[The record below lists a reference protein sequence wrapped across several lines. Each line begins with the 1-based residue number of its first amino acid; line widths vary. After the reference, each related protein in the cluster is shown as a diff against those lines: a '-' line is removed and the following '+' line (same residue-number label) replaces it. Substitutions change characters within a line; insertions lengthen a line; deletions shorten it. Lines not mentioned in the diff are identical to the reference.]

1 MNKPDPRP
9 VFSQLGKKSP
19 ISRTPPSKTLL
30 RKSGC
35 TLVLLM
41 LAAILTPGT
50 QVQAQTC
57 TGMVG
62 EVRLLDGNAANEG
75 RLEVCADNPDNDEG
89 PVWGTVCDDYW
100 TTSDAHVACRQ
111 LGYTHAQSGAFA
123 LLNSHFG
130 PGTGPILLDDM
141 LCNGNE
147 PNLLACP
154 TASGQWARDVVGKHN
169 CKSSETVGIR
179 CLDARTDATLN
190 NLSVRDGNSVVVNLN
205 PEFASARDSYT
216 ASVSHTTSTVT
227 VFATPAQSE
236 ATVEYLDGNDMSL
249 GTGSSVQ
256 IQNLAVGATVIKVK
270 VTATDG
276 MTEMVYSVT
285 LNRAAVDNPPPN
297 NPATGQPAINGTLR
311 VDQTLTATS
320 GTIADVDGLTNAVY
334 EYQWIRVDS
343 SNNENEIFGATGST
357 YVLTTTDEGQR
368 IRVKARF
375 IDDRSNS
382 EMRTSGRTETVQAA
396 VVNPPPNNPATG
408 QPAINGTLRVDQ
420 TLTATSGTIA
430 DVDGLT
436 NAVYEY
442 QWIRVDSSNNENEIF
457 GATGSTYVLTTT
469 DEGQRIRVKARFI
482 DDRSNSE
489 MRTSGRTE
497 TVQAAVVNPPPITE
511 SPVVTLLLTPQ
522 MISENGGVST
532 VTAIVSP
539 VSSEAFTVSV
549 SAGALSPA
557 VAGDF
562 MLAGATLSFAANATG
577 STGLVTITAVNNDN
591 EAANKSITVSGT
603 VSLLEADDPVDVTLT
618 ITDDDGQT
626 LFIPPK
632 TESPVVTLLLTPQ
645 MISENG
651 GVSTVTA
658 IVSPASSEAFT
669 VTVSA
674 SAVSPAV
681 AGDFMLAG
689 SKLSFAANAT
699 KSTGEVT
706 ISAVDNV
713 VDAPDK
719 MVRVSGT
726 VSLSEADAPVDV
738 TLIITD
744 DEEQPTDPPVDP
756 PETESPVVTLLLIP
770 QMISENGGVS
780 TVTAIVSPASSEAFT
795 VTVSAMAVSPAV
807 ADDYLLEEST
817 LSFAANATK
826 STGAV
831 TISAVDNVVDAPDK
845 MVRVSGTVSLTET
858 DAPVDVTLII
868 TDDEEQPTD
877 PPKTETPVITLLLT
891 PQMISEDGGVS
902 TVTAI
907 VSPSS
912 PEAFTVTVS
921 AGAVSPTV
929 AGDFNIAGTTL
940 SFAANATKSTGGV
953 TITAVDN
960 AVDAPDKMVRVSGT
974 VSLSGAV
981 APVDVTLI
989 INDDESSTD
998 PPVDPPETESPVV
1011 TLLLTPQMISEDGGV
1026 STVTAIVS
1034 PSSLEA
1040 FTVTVSAEAVS
1051 PAVAGDFMQ
1060 TGTTLSFAAN
1070 ATKSTGG
1077 VTITAVDNAVD
1088 APDKMV
1094 RVSGTVSLSETDAP
1108 TDVTL
1113 IITDDEEQPTDPPKT
1128 ETPVVTLLLTPQ
1140 MISEDE
1146 GVSTVTAMV
1155 SPASSEAFTV
1165 TVSASSVSP
1174 AVAGDFMLAG
1184 TTLSF
1189 AANATKSTG
1198 TVTIT
1203 AVDNAVD
1210 APDKMVRVSGTVS
1223 LSGADAPV
1231 DVTLIITDEESSPV
1245 VTLMLTPQMI
1255 SEDEGVST
1263 VTAMVSPAS
1272 SEAFTVTV
1280 SASAVSPAVAGDFM
1294 LAGTTLSFA
1303 ANATKSTGTV
1313 TITAVDN
1320 AVDAPDKM
1328 VRVSGTVSLSGADAP
1343 VDVTLIITDEESSP
1357 VVTLML
1363 TPQMI
1368 SEDEGVS
1375 TVTAMVSPASSEA
1388 FTVTVSASAVSPA
1401 VAGDFM
1407 LAGTTLS
1414 FAANATKSTG
1424 TVTITAVDNAV
1435 DAPDKMVRVSGTVS
1449 LSGADAPVDVTL
1461 IITDEESSPV
1471 VTLMLTPQMISED
1484 EGVSTVTAMVSPA
1497 SSEAFT
1503 VTVSASAVSPA
1514 VAGDFMLAGTTLSF
1528 AANATKST
1536 GTVTITAVDNAVDSP
1551 DKMVR
1556 VSGTV
1561 SLSGADAPVDVTL
1574 IITDEESSP
1583 VVTLLLTPQM
1593 ISEDEGVSTVTA
1605 MVSPASS
1612 EAFTV
1617 TVSTSAVSP
1626 AVAGDFMLT
1635 GTTLSVAANA
1645 TKSTGTVTIT
1655 AVDNA
1660 VDSPDKMVRVSGTVS
1675 LSGADA
1681 PVDVTLIIT
1690 DEESPPVVTLML
1702 TPQMISEDEGVSTVT
1717 AMVSPASSEAFTVT
1731 VSTSAVSPAVAGD
1744 FMLTGTT
1751 LSFAANATKST
1762 GTVTI
1767 TAVDNAVDS
1776 PDKMVRVSGTVSL
1789 SGADA
1794 PTDVT
1799 LIITDE
1805 ESTPVVTLMLTPQMI
1820 SEDEG
1825 VSTVTAMVSP
1835 ASSEAFTVTVSTSAV
1850 SPAVAGDFM
1859 LTGTTLSVAA
1869 NATKSTGTV
1878 TITAV
1883 DNAVD
1888 SPDKMVRVSGT
1899 VSLSGARR
1907 AGGRDFDNHRRGVTA
1922 SGDTDADT
1930 ADDQRER
1937 RG

>member
-1 MNKPDPRP
+1 MNKPDLRP

-19 ISRTPPSKTLL
+19 NSRTPPSKTLL
-30 RKSGC
+30 RPSGC
-35 TLVLLM
+35 ALVLLM

-62 EVRLLDGNAANEG
+62 EVRILDGNAVNEG
-75 RLEVCADNPDNDEG
+75 RLEICADKPDDDEG

-100 TTSDAHVACRQ
+100 TTRNANVACRQ

-123 LLNSHFG
+123 LLRSHFG
-130 PGTGPILLDDM
+130 PGTGPILLDDIV
-141 LCNGNE
+141 CNGNE

-154 TASGQWARDVVGKHN
+154 TASGQLARNVVGKHN
-169 CKSSETVGIR
+169 CKSNETVGIR

-216 ASVSHTTSTVT
+216 ASVPHTISTVT
-227 VFATPAQSE
+227 VFATPTQSE

-285 LNRAAVDNPPPN
+285 LNRAAVVNPPPNNPATGQPAINGTLRVDQTLTSTSGTIADVDGLTNAVYEYQWIRVDSSNNENEIFGATGSTYVLTTTDEGQRIRVKARFIDDRSNSEMRTSGRTETVQAAVVNPPPNNPATGQPAINGTLRVDQTLTSTSGTIADVDGLTNAVYEYQWIRVDSSNNENEIFGATGSTYVLTTTDEGQRIRVKARFIDDRSNGEMRTSGRTETVQAAVVNPPPN

-420 TLTATSGTIA
+420 TLTSTSGTIA

-482 DDRSNSE
+482 DDRSNGE

-497 TVQAAVVNPPPITE
+497 TVQAAVVNPPPIIE

-522 MISENGGVST
+522 MISEDEGVST

-562 MLAGATLSFAANATG
+562 MLAGTTLSFAANATQ
-577 STGLVTITAVNNDN
+577 STGTVTITAVDN
-591 EAANKSITVSGT
+591 A
-603 VSLLEADDPVDVTLT
+603 
-618 ITDDDGQT
+618 
-626 LFIPPK
+626 
-632 TESPVVTLLLTPQ
+632 
-645 MISENG
+645 
-651 GVSTVTA
+651 
-658 IVSPASSEAFT
+658 
-669 VTVSA
+669 
-674 SAVSPAV
+674 
-681 AGDFMLAG
+681 
-689 SKLSFAANAT
+689 
-699 KSTGEVT
+699 
-706 ISAVDNV
+706 
-713 VDAPDK
+713 
-719 MVRVSGT
+719 
-726 VSLSEADAPVDV
+726 
-738 TLIITD
+738 
-744 DEEQPTDPPVDP
+744 
-756 PETESPVVTLLLIP
+756 
-770 QMISENGGVS
+770 
-780 TVTAIVSPASSEAFT
+780 
-795 VTVSAMAVSPAV
+795 
-807 ADDYLLEEST
+807 
-817 LSFAANATK
+817 
-826 STGAV
+826 
-831 TISAVDNVVDAPDK
+831 VDAPDK

-877 PPKTETPVITLLLT
+877 PPKTETPVVTLLLT
-891 PQMISEDGGVS
+891 PQMISEDEGVS

-907 VSPSS
+907 VSPVSS
-912 PEAFTVTVS
+912 EAFTVSVS
-921 AGAVSPTV
+921 AGALSPAV
-929 AGDFNIAGTTL
+929 AGDFMLAGTTL
-940 SFAANATKSTGGV
+940 SFAANATQSTGTV

-974 VSLSGAV
+974 VSL
-981 APVDVTLI
+981 T
-989 INDDESSTD
+989 
-998 PPVDPPETESPVV
+998 
-1011 TLLLTPQMISEDGGV
+1011 
-1026 STVTAIVS
+1026 
-1034 PSSLEA
+1034 
-1040 FTVTVSAEAVS
+1040 
-1051 PAVAGDFMQ
+1051 
-1060 TGTTLSFAAN
+1060 
-1070 ATKSTGG
+1070 
-1077 VTITAVDNAVD
+1077 
-1088 APDKMV
+1088 
-1094 RVSGTVSLSETDAP
+1094 ETDAP
-1108 TDVTL
+1108 VDVTL

-1146 GVSTVTAMV
+1146 GVSTVTAIV
-1155 SPASSEAFTV
+1155 SPVSSEAFTV
-1165 TVSASSVSP
+1165 SVSAGALSP
-1174 AVAGDFMLAG
+1174 AIAGDFMLAG

-1280 SASAVSPAVAGDFM
+1280 SASAVSPAIAGDFM

-1303 ANATKSTGTV
+1303 ANATQSTGTV

-1343 VDVTLIITDEESSP
+1343 VDVTLIITD
-1357 VVTLML
+1357 
-1363 TPQMI
+1363 
-1368 SEDEGVS
+1368 D
-1375 TVTAMVSPASSEA
+1375 
-1388 FTVTVSASAVSPA
+1388 
-1401 VAGDFM
+1401 
-1407 LAGTTLS
+1407 
-1414 FAANATKSTG
+1414 
-1424 TVTITAVDNAV
+1424 
-1435 DAPDKMVRVSGTVS
+1435 
-1449 LSGADAPVDVTL
+1449 
-1461 IITDEESSPV
+1461 
-1471 VTLMLTPQMISED
+1471 
-1484 EGVSTVTAMVSPA
+1484 
-1497 SSEAFT
+1497 
-1503 VTVSASAVSPA
+1503 
-1514 VAGDFMLAGTTLSF
+1514 
-1528 AANATKST
+1528 
-1536 GTVTITAVDNAVDSP
+1536 
-1551 DKMVR
+1551 
-1556 VSGTV
+1556 
-1561 SLSGADAPVDVTL
+1561 
-1574 IITDEESSP
+1574 
-1583 VVTLLLTPQM
+1583 
-1593 ISEDEGVSTVTA
+1593 
-1605 MVSPASS
+1605 
-1612 EAFTV
+1612 
-1617 TVSTSAVSP
+1617 
-1626 AVAGDFMLT
+1626 
-1635 GTTLSVAANA
+1635 
-1645 TKSTGTVTIT
+1645 
-1655 AVDNA
+1655 
-1660 VDSPDKMVRVSGTVS
+1660 
-1675 LSGADA
+1675 
-1681 PVDVTLIIT
+1681 
-1690 DEESPPVVTLML
+1690 
-1702 TPQMISEDEGVSTVT
+1702 
-1717 AMVSPASSEAFTVT
+1717 
-1731 VSTSAVSPAVAGD
+1731 
-1744 FMLTGTT
+1744 
-1751 LSFAANATKST
+1751 
-1762 GTVTI
+1762 
-1767 TAVDNAVDS
+1767 
-1776 PDKMVRVSGTVSL
+1776 
-1789 SGADA
+1789 
-1794 PTDVT
+1794 
-1799 LIITDE
+1799 
-1805 ESTPVVTLMLTPQMI
+1805 
-1820 SEDEG
+1820 
-1825 VSTVTAMVSP
+1825 
-1835 ASSEAFTVTVSTSAV
+1835 
-1850 SPAVAGDFM
+1850 
-1859 LTGTTLSVAA
+1859 
-1869 NATKSTGTV
+1869 
-1878 TITAV
+1878 
-1883 DNAVD
+1883 
-1888 SPDKMVRVSGT
+1888 
-1899 VSLSGARR
+1899 
-1907 AGGRDFDNHRRGVTA
+1907 
-1922 SGDTDADT
+1922 
-1930 ADDQRER
+1930 
-1937 RG
+1937 